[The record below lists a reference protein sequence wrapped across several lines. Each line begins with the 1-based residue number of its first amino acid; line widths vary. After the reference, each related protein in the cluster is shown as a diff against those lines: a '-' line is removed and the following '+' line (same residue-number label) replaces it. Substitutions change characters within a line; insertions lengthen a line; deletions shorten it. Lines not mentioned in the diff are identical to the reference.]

1 MTDEKIIEYVMDSPE
16 NTNPSVLDSMLK
28 SNKVQPDW
36 NQNDLTASDYIKN
49 KPFYEEVTNVAMLPE
64 TKFNFGIE
72 LTDMTLISSFPY
84 TFNVGQEY
92 TVTFD
97 GETKVTQAVDDNGT
111 VSIFTASL
119 EEFYSGT
126 GYKLFVYQGK
136 LQLATKA
143 FDLAEHT
150 IGLIGKSS
158 VVHKIDDKYLGDVPF
173 KMDKENPT
181 GTGTFSLNRKVDTYI
196 GPESFA
202 EGLNGTASG
211 IASHAEGLGTTA
223 SGDSSHSEGLGTTAS
238 GEKSH
243 AEGESTVASGEK
255 SHAEGW
261 HAVASGN
268 SSHAEG
274 SYTIASSVLQH
285 VQGQW
290 NIEDSAG
297 VYAHIIGNGN
307 NHVRKNIHTVDWNGN
322 AWYDGNIEGKALII
336 ASSTAGSTKRFKV
349 TVDDT
354 GTLTATEVTS

>member
-28 SNKVQPDW
+28 SNKVQSDW
-36 NQNDLTASDYIKN
+36 NQNDSTAGNYIKN

-72 LTDMTLISSFPY
+72 LTNITLVDSFPY

-92 TVTFD
+92 TVTLD
-97 GETKVTQAVDDNGT
+97 GETKVTQAIDDKGT
-111 VSIFTASL
+111 ASIFTASL
-119 EEFYSGT
+119 EEFYNGI
-126 GYKLFVYQGK
+126 GYKLLVYQGK

-150 IGLIGKSS
+150 ISLIGESS

-181 GTGTFSLNRKVDTYI
+181 GTGTFSLNRKAGTDV
-196 GPESFA
+196 GSNSFA
-202 EGLNGTASG
+202 EGTDGTASG
-211 IASHAEGLGTTA
+211 IASHAEGYITTA
-223 SGDSSHSEGLGTTAS
+223 SATG
-238 GEKSH
+238 
-243 AEGESTVASGEK
+243 
-255 SHAEGW
+255 
-261 HAVASGN
+261 
-268 SSHAEG
+268 SHAEG
-274 SYTIASSVLQH
+274 SATTASGSCSHAEGLGTIAATDYQH
-285 VQGQW
+285 VQGQY
-290 NIEDSAG
+290 NLEDSKG
-297 VYAHIIGNGN
+297 IYAHIIGNGRKAS
-307 NHVRKNIHTVDWNGN
+307 RKNIHTVDWNGN